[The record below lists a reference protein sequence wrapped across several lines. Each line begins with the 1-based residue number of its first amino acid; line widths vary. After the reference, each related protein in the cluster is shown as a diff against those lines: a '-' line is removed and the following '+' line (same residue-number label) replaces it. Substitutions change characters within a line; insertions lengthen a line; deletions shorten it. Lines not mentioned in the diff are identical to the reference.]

1 MLKIE
6 NACLVIVDVQGKLAT
21 LMFNH
26 ETLFTNI
33 QILIKACKFMSIPI
47 LWCQQS
53 PKALGTTVL
62 EIANLLTDN
71 QPINKASFSCCG
83 CDEFNC
89 KIMQLNRTQVL
100 LCGIEAHV
108 CVYQTAVDLTKAGK
122 EVHLITDAISSRT
135 QENKKLAVKRL
146 RTEGVKLS
154 STEMAIFELM
164 KTADYPN
171 FKQIAMLVK

>member
-1 MLKIE
+1 MLQIE
-6 NACLVIVDVQGKLAT
+6 NTCLVIVDVQGKLAT
-21 LMFNH
+21 LMLSH
-26 ETLFTNI
+26 ESLFKNI
-33 QILIKACKFMSIPI
+33 QILIKACKLLSIPI

-53 PKALGTTVL
+53 PKALGSTVL

-71 QPINKASFSCCG
+71 QPINKTSFSCCG
-83 CDEFNC
+83 CDEFNN
-89 KIMQLNRTQVL
+89 KLNQLKRNQVL

-108 CVYQTAVDLTKAGK
+108 CVYQTAVDMQKAGK
-122 EVHLITDAISSRT
+122 EVHLITDAVSSRT
-135 QENKKLAVKRL
+135 EANKKLAIKRL

-164 KTADYPN
+164 KTADYPL

>member
-1 MLKIE
+1 
-6 NACLVIVDVQGKLAT
+6 
-21 LMFNH
+21 
-26 ETLFTNI
+26 
-33 QILIKACKFMSIPI
+33 MSIPL

-71 QPINKASFSCCG
+71 QPINKQSFSCYS
-83 CDEFNC
+83 CDEFNE
-89 KIMQLNRTQVL
+89 KLNQIGRSQVL

-108 CVYQTAVDLTKAGK
+108 CVYQTAVDLQKAGK

-135 QENKKLAVKRL
+135 LENKQLAIERL
-146 RTEGVKLS
+146 KAEGIKLS

-164 KTADYPN
+164 KTADYPF
-171 FKQIAMLVK
+171 FKQIAALVKS